1 MNRIEKYF
9 KSLRL
14 KKKKAFGVFL
24 TAGYPNLNLSKK
36 ILKNLPDLGVDF
48 IEIGIP
54 FSDPMADGPLI
65 QESSEEALKKGM
77 NIEKCFDLVSEIRL
91 REKNKPLILMGYYN
105 PIFSYGNKKFIKKA
119 VHLGVDGVII
129 VDLPIEEDNEFFYD
143 ARKNNLH
150 VIRLVTPTTN
160 LSRLKKILKKA
171 QGFIYYVA
179 VTGITGTKSA
189 KSLDVSKRIKLIK
202 SLTNLPVIIGFGIKT
217 PDQAMQMSTISDGI
231 VIGSSI
237 VEVIKNSKSFKDVYN
252 NCLSF
257 IKKMMT
263 KF

>member
-1 MNRIEKYF
+1 M
-9 KSLRL
+9 
-14 KKKKAFGVFL
+14 
-24 TAGYPNLNLSKK
+24 
-36 ILKNLPDLGVDF
+36 
-48 IEIGIP
+48 
-54 FSDPMADGPLI
+54 
-65 QESSEEALKKGM
+65 
-77 NIEKCFDLVSEIRL
+77 
-91 REKNKPLILMGYYN
+91 
-105 PIFSYGNKKFIKKA
+105 
-119 VHLGVDGVII
+119 
-129 VDLPIEEDNEFFYD
+129 PIEEDNEFFYD

>member
-9 KSLRL
+9 KNL
-14 KKKKAFGVFL
+14 KRDKKKAFGVFL
-24 TAGYPNLNLSKK
+24 TAGYPNFNISKK
-36 ILKNLPDLGVDF
+36 ILKKLPDIGVDF

-65 QESSEEALKKGM
+65 QESSEAALKNGI

-91 REKNKPLILMGYYN
+91 KEKNKPIILMGYYN
-105 PIFSYGNKKFIKKA
+105 PIFIYGNEKFIKKS
-119 VHLGVDGVII
+119 VSLGVDGVII

-143 ARKNNLH
+143 ARKHNLH

-160 LSRLKKILKKA
+160 ISRLKKIIKKA
-171 QGFIYYVA
+171 QGFIYYVS
-179 VTGITGTKSA
+179 VTGVTGTKSA
-189 KSLDVSKRIKLIK
+189 NINEVYQRVKLIK
-202 SLTNLPVIIGFGIKT
+202 SLTNIPIIIGFGIKT
-217 PDQAMQMSTISDGI
+217 PEQAKQMSNVSDGI

-237 VEVIKNSKSFKDVYN
+237 VEEIKKSKSLNKIYN
-252 NCLSF
+252 NCLIF
-257 IKKMMT
+257 IKKLMT